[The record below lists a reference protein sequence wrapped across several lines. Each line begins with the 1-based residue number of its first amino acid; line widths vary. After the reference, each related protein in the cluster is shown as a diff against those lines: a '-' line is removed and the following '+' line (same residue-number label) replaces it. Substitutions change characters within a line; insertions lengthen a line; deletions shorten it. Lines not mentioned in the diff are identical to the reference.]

1 MGSGCARNTVISM
14 PNDDDKS
21 GAAGQQQQQDGQGGD
36 NGQNDG
42 SASEKFYTDD
52 QVQKIVSKR
61 VRTLA
66 KTNEDLLARIDAL
79 EKGTAKKSDEGDKDK
94 DPIAKLNRKIEEL
107 EKKSADADA
116 RAAKA
121 ELDKLKL
128 RMAKKY
134 GLPGWLDPAMLP
146 GNDEDEVEAAIE
158 NILEQMA
165 EEEEAKTEGQR
176 RETDKRMKRSF
187 GEKVPKGKEQPLSG
201 DAYMDRLMLR
211 AIGRSVPR

>member
-1 MGSGCARNTVISM
+1 M
-14 PNDDDKS
+14 PNDDDKKS
-21 GAAGQQQQQDGQGGD
+21 GAAGQQQQRDGQGGD

-52 QVQKIVSKR
+52 QVQKIVTKR
-61 VRTLA
+61 VGKLA
-66 KTNEDLLARIDAL
+66 KENEDLRTRLEAL
-79 EKGTAKKSDEGDKDK
+79 EKGSTKKTDDGDKDK

-176 RETDKRMKRSF
+176 QETDKRMKRSF
-187 GEKVPKGKEQPLSG
+187 GKKVPKGKEQPLSG